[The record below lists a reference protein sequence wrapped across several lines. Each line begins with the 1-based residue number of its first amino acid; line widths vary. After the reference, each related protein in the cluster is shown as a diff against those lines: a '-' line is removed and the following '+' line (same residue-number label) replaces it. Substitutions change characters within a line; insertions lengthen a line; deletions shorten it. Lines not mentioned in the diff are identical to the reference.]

1 LVRLTKVAA
10 VTACLAL
17 AVTGCAKK
25 ETDTNSATGSKSGGL
40 CKSSGDGPK
49 IGIAYDV
56 GGRGDKGFND
66 LAAAA
71 TKKASDTLDATC
83 KESEPAPDEPDTAKE
98 ERLRTLADAGYNP
111 IVAVGFVYTPMV
123 TKVAKDYP
131 KVKFAVV
138 DGAAEGKNVTDL
150 VFKPEQGSYLV
161 GVAAGLKTKTNKV
174 GFIGGVKGPIIDPFA
189 AGFQAGVKKVNP
201 KAKVDFKWLSD
212 EPNAKAF
219 QNVPGGRTAANALF
233 DGGDDIVFHA
243 AGQSGLGLFEAA
255 AKQKKFA
262 IGVDSDQ
269 YLGAPS
275 SQKPYIITSA
285 LKRVDVATYDFL
297 RDFKDGKTKPG
308 FNVYDLKR
316 DGVGYATSGGKIDDI
331 KSKIDDYKQQIL
343 TGKIKVPSTM

>member
-1 LVRLTKVAA
+1 MGRLTKFAA

-25 ETDTNSATGSKSGGL
+25 DTESSSSTSGVKGGL
-40 CKSSGDGPK
+40 CKADGKGPK
-49 IGIAYDV
+49 VGLAYDV

-66 LAAAA
+66 LAAEA
-71 TKKASDTLDATC
+71 TKKASDQLDATC
-83 KESEPAPDEPDTAKE
+83 KESEPSPDEPDSAKE

-138 DGAAEGKNVTDL
+138 DGAAEGKNVSDL

-201 KAKVDFKWLSD
+201 KAKVEFKWLSD
-212 EPNAKAF
+212 EANAKAF
-219 QNVPGGRTAANALF
+219 QNVPGGRTAANALYD
-233 DGGDDIVFHA
+233 DGADIVFHA

-255 AKQKKFA
+255 AKQKKYA

-297 RDFKDGKTKPG
+297 RDFNDDKVKGG
-308 FNVYDLKR
+308 FTTYDLKG
-316 DGVGYATSGGKIDDI
+316 DGVGYSTSGGKIDDI
-331 KSKIDDYKQQIL
+331 KPKIEDYKKQIL
-343 TGKIKVPSTM
+343 SGKIKVPNTM